1 MGTVADMPDSLTLDP
16 SGLDPLGLDPLGLV
30 QGDPT
35 GFSSPLGQAVVGL
48 ALLSA
53 LVLLIRWWVQNRR
66 R

>member
-1 MGTVADMPDSLTLDP
+1 MPDPSTLV
-16 SGLDPLGLDPLGLV
+16 PLGLV

-35 GFSSPLGQAVVGL
+35 GFSSTLGQVVVGL